1 MCLDSI
7 GHVNVNVT
15 RVHIICGQNIVKFSY
30 KNGKLPNKN
39 VCEIIVYATILTVSD
54 YYADI
59 IAHIGADI
67 VKNIRQLICCPFCGI
82 SAWLSFR

>member
-1 MCLDSI
+1 MLMLPEYILFVVKILLNSA
-7 GHVNVNVT
+7 T
-15 RVHIICGQNIVKFSY
+15 RMENCQIKMYVRSLY
-30 KNGKLPNKN
+30 L
-39 VCEIIVYATILTVSD
+39 YATILTVSD